1 MASESGAMNQCKKP
15 SGWLGRFTLW
25 RMNKSHSKLTD
36 WGLEQVT
43 IGRHD
48 SILDVG
54 CGGGRTVGKLAA
66 IASEG
71 RVYGV
76 DYSEESVAATKRNN
90 AELVTAGRVEV
101 KHGTVSELPFGDG
114 MFDLVTGIET
124 HFWWPDLRAGMREI
138 LRVLKPGGTLVLI
151 AEIYKGASRGNAKL
165 IERYADRAGM
175 TLLTAEEHRSLFED
189 AGFSDIEVEDVPAKA
204 WICAAGRR
212 P

>member
-1 MASESGAMNQCKKP
+1 MANKRKGMDQCQKP

-25 RMNKSHSKLTD
+25 RMNKSHSRLTD
-36 WGLEQVT
+36 WGLEHVT
-43 IGRHD
+43 IRRHD

-101 KHGTVSELPFGDG
+101 RHGTVSELPFGDG

-175 TLLTAEEHRSLFED
+175 TLLTADEHRRLFED

-204 WICAAGRR
+204 WICAAGRK

>member
-1 MASESGAMNQCKKP
+1 
-15 SGWLGRFTLW
+15 
-25 RMNKSHSKLTD
+25 MNKSHSKLTD
-36 WGLEQVT
+36 WGLERVT

-48 SILDVG
+48 TILDVG

-66 IASEG
+66 IANEG
-71 RVYGV
+71 KIYGV

-90 AELVTAGRVEV
+90 AELVSAGRVEV
-101 KHGTVSELPFGDG
+101 RHGSVSELPFGDG

-124 HFWWPDLRAGMREI
+124 HFWWPDMGAGMREI
-138 LRVLKPGGTLVLI
+138 LRVLKPGGTLALI

-175 TLLTAEEHRSLFED
+175 TLLTADEHRRLFED

>member
-1 MASESGAMNQCKKP
+1 MTGESGAMNQCKKP

-36 WGLEQVT
+36 WGLEHVT

-71 RVYGV
+71 RIYGV

-101 KHGTVSELPFGDG
+101 RHGLVSELPFGDG

-124 HFWWPDLRAGMREI
+124 HFWWPDLSAGMREI

-175 TLLTAEEHRSLFED
+175 TLLTAEEHRRLFED